1 MGQQHVTRARAVAA
15 AQKQKEAADLGTKK
29 QNIDRQLQEAQ
40 DRREAFLAEKI
51 APAERANLQVQ
62 SVANEQ
68 SNLLREKRAAL
79 EQKQKDATARRN
91 VAESHKARH
100 TPSKHRPGSPT
111 NNSPPKG
118 AGGGN
123 GNGSFF
129 GRQPRMQQP
138 RFDEQ
143 SQQQAAA
150 PPAAPEDA
158 AVQYAQYQQYQQ
170 YQQQL
175 AQQQQQQQL
184 AYEQYQY
191 EQQMRQQQ
199 QNSTVVVPERLQA
212 ALGRSLLRNLWG

>member
-1 MGQQHVTRARAVAA
+1 MILYNHTRYSRSAPFFFYVAIGLFLSERNRQRMTDQKVRKAQQHVTRARAVAA

-100 TPSKHRPGSPT
+100 TPVVSLNT
-111 NNSPPKG
+111 NMHLNTNTNSQILLQTCRSE
-118 AGGGN
+118 N
-123 GNGSFF
+123 RCNS
-129 GRQPRMQQP
+129 
-138 RFDEQ
+138 RFSD
-143 SQQQAAA
+143 
-150 PPAAPEDA
+150 
-158 AVQYAQYQQYQQ
+158 
-170 YQQQL
+170 
-175 AQQQQQQQL
+175 
-184 AYEQYQY
+184 
-191 EQQMRQQQ
+191 
-199 QNSTVVVPERLQA
+199 
-212 ALGRSLLRNLWG
+212 